1 MFILSD
7 PCESCSVPGDLIW
20 ACEACMKCRYC
31 ELDWFSEDVLEK
43 DQMSF
48 FEFEL
53 NALVHER
60 KELFE

>member
-1 MFILSD
+1 
-7 PCESCSVPGDLIW
+7 
-20 ACEACMKCRYC
+20 MKCRYC